1 MELSLEP
8 CWEINP
14 TLWRLFCQL
23 TRRDVTYTSPNW
35 TELDVFNYIENHNK
49 ALKEARPGARRLC
62 PL

>member
-14 TLWRLFCQL
+14 ALWRVFCQI
-23 TRRDVTYTSPNW
+23 TKRDVLCTSPNW
-35 TELDVFNYIENHNK
+35 TELDVFNYVDKFTKSLN
-49 ALKEARPGARRLC
+49 EARPGARRLC